1 MSSSGAVKNLRY
13 DSPLYAESNKWQR
26 TLNLQALDL
35 FQMAFTPRD
44 TSQLQFLDM
53 GCGTGDFTRDFLLPR
68 CLPCRRIVAVDG
80 SEDMLSFARQNSGH
94 ANIEFDFLNI
104 SEDVGDFVLKY
115 GTFDRVYS
123 FFCLNWVSDQRK
135 ALKNVSQL
143 LSPSGEC
150 LLVFPAWSLTKM
162 FWRKLAQ
169 MDRWKAFSNIFE
181 EYIPGSQDLENDK
194 ERLSYLEDIVRDA
207 GLTANTCELLY
218 VQTNHGNFKEVVD
231 MQVSLNPAASL
242 ISPSDLEILKEDLS
256 KEVSSW
262 VGGANIP
269 ARPSVYLVHAR
280 KCQE

>member
-13 DSPLYAESNKWQR
+13 KSPLYAESNKWQR
-26 TLNLQALDL
+26 SLNLQALDL
-35 FQMAFTPRD
+35 FQMAFMPRD
-44 TSQLQFLDM
+44 TSQLQFLDL

-135 ALKNVSQL
+135 AMKNVCEL

-169 MDRWKAFSNIFE
+169 MDRWKAFSN
-181 EYIPGSQDLENDK
+181 
-194 ERLSYLEDIVRDA
+194 
-207 GLTANTCELLY
+207 
-218 VQTNHGNFKEVVD
+218 
-231 MQVSLNPAASL
+231 VSF
-242 ISPSDLEILKEDLS
+242 PSEFNE
-256 KEVSSW
+256 
-262 VGGANIP
+262 GANC
-269 ARPSVYLVHAR
+269 S
-280 KCQE
+280 